1 MAQQN
6 ISFSVQTPTGLA
18 EKVKNSTGL
27 PEIITQISR
36 SDTVLSN
43 KTFNMDD
50 DVWVDLT
57 KIFDT
62 ILFCLACAAVI
73 FNLLNVWAII
83 SAKLHLKMTYRLV
96 ISLSL
101 SDVVIALVFCITYI
115 SKKYLVGETK
125 TIVDMILFNIYHI
138 GSMACVLTLTA
149 VSADL
154 FVQNILPYKYS
165 TLHQVFKIFLAISW
179 IVPIFLT
186 EGVQVGVTLSNK
198 WNNETF
204 LDTYFRVRD
213 NSLGYINFSLA
224 VICLLIIIGL
234 NLKTLRSVYKLLKR
248 SPQEGQSLKKS
259 AITILAIV
267 VTYVLFYLPTW
278 IVGILF
284 VLHFRF
290 RVLVL
295 QSLTISQRSFLIA
308 IFSQLKILNSLSDP
322 LIYAFRISVIR
333 KHYTK
338 LLRLKCWKLNYVS
351 DVERNTDRTYRH

>member
-1 MAQQN
+1 M
-6 ISFSVQTPTGLA
+6 
-18 EKVKNSTGL
+18 
-27 PEIITQISR
+27 
-36 SDTVLSN
+36 
-43 KTFNMDD
+43 
-50 DVWVDLT
+50 
-57 KIFDT
+57 
-62 ILFCLACAAVI
+62 
-73 FNLLNVWAII
+73 
-83 SAKLHLKMTYRLV
+83 
-96 ISLSL
+96 
-101 SDVVIALVFCITYI
+101 
-115 SKKYLVGETK
+115 
-125 TIVDMILFNIYHI
+125 
-138 GSMACVLTLTA
+138 
-149 VSADL
+149 
-154 FVQNILPYKYS
+154 
-165 TLHQVFKIFLAISW
+165 
-179 IVPIFLT
+179 
-186 EGVQVGVTLSNK
+186 QVGVTLSNK

-248 SPQEGQSLKKS
+248 SPQEGQSLEKS

-290 RVLVL
+290 QVLVL
-295 QSLTISQRSFLIA
+295 QSLTISQRSFVIA

-338 LLRLKCWKLNYVS
+338 LLRLKCWKLNYAS
-351 DVERNTDRTYRH
+351 DVEGNRT